1 MSTIAI
7 GTGTGV
13 GGTQHARGIRLTRLI
28 EEIGSVDA
36 DDMRVYLAG
45 AELDGH
51 GIARELGLCELGQ
64 AWAGLEDGNEV

>member
-1 MSTIAI
+1 
-7 GTGTGV
+7 
-13 GGTQHARGIRLTRLI
+13 LTRLI

-36 DDMRVYLAG
+36 EDMRVYLAG

-64 AWAGLEDGNEV
+64 AYVGLEDGDEN